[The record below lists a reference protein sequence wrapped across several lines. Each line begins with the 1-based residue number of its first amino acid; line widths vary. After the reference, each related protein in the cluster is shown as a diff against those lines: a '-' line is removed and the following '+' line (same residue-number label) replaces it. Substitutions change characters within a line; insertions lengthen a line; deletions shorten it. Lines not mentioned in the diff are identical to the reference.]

1 LASEIL
7 KKKSNQMTKQSGP
20 IVIRE
25 QLPRSIS
32 SVKDDS
38 IDRSD
43 IMEYDTINSKSIK
56 GYKF

>member
-7 KKKSNQMTKQSGP
+7 KKKSMKQSNGP

-25 QLPRSIS
+25 QLPISIS
-32 SVKDDS
+32 SDKKDS
-38 IDRSD
+38 MDRTD

>member
-1 LASEIL
+1 MA
-7 KKKSNQMTKQSGP
+7 KQSGP

-32 SVKDDS
+32 SVKNDS
-38 IDRSD
+38 MDRSD